1 MIIGETIKI
10 ETEADLARQ
19 KAEEAK
25 TVHRVISVFGAQ
37 NQKMQTI
44 EELME
49 LQKELI
55 ENVHRGTDNRA
66 AIVEEVADVEVM
78 MKQMRVIFG
87 IDEKEIAS
95 VKANKMQ
102 RLNHTI
108 EKYLAKQKNSA
119 TPVAKQEVHIDRDTS
134 NGR

>member
-1 MIIGETIKI
+1 
-10 ETEADLARQ
+10 
-19 KAEEAK
+19 
-25 TVHRVISVFGAQ
+25 
-37 NQKMQTI
+37 MQTI

-49 LQKELI
+49 LQKELF

-78 MKQMRVIFG
+78 MKQMREIFG
-87 IDEKEIAS
+87 IDEREIAS

-108 EKYLAKQKNSA
+108 EKYLAKQKSSA
-119 TPVAKQEVHIDRDTS
+119 TTVAKQEVHIDRDTS

>member
-1 MIIGETIKI
+1 MIVGETIEIK
-10 ETEADLARQ
+10 TDADLSKQ
-19 KAEEAK
+19 KVEEAK
-25 TVHRVISVFGAQ
+25 TVHRVISVFGAK

-49 LQKELI
+49 LQKELF

-78 MKQMRVIFG
+78 MKQLREIFN

-95 VKANKMQ
+95 IKANKMK
-102 RLNHTI
+102 RLNITI
-108 EKYLAKQKNSA
+108 DKYIAKNPISSQR
-119 TPVAKQEVHIDRDTS
+119 TEVHIDRNTS
-134 NGR
+134 NGRV